1 MAAVLSVPIQRI
13 LDEVVQ
19 RLIVDYQ
26 PERII
31 LYGSYAYGT
40 PDADSDLDLLII
52 KATDASPLER
62 RVQVRRILAQP
73 TRRIPLSSLV
83 LTPDE
88 LSQRLRI
95 HDPFITDI
103 IRQAETLYVRE

>member
-1 MAAVLSVPIQRI
+1 MATVLSVPIQRI

-19 RLIVDYQ
+19 RLIISYQ
-26 PERII
+26 PEKII

-62 RVQVRRILAQP
+62 RIQVRRILTQP

-88 LSQRLRI
+88 LNHRLRI
-95 HDPFITDI
+95 RDPFYTDI
-103 IRQAETLYVRE
+103 LQYGETLYVRE

>member
-1 MAAVLSVPIQRI
+1 MASVLSTPVQRI

-19 RLIVDYQ
+19 RLIAGYQ

-40 PDADSDLDLLII
+40 PDDDSDLDLLII
-52 KATDASPLER
+52 KATDASPFER
-62 RVQVRRILAQP
+62 RVQVRRMLTQP
-73 TRRIPLSSLV
+73 KRRIPLSPLV

-95 HDPFITDI
+95 RDPFYMDI
-103 IRQAETLYVRE
+103 IRHGETLYVRE